1 MRKVTKLFHFYV
13 EKFKILTGQ
22 SVLKNKK
29 KKKKKRFPVE
39 LELSRIPQ
47 WEECLLQGKL
57 RFHQELA
64 THTQTKIR
72 NTTSQVRNKETD
84 FDNLLQN
91 LV

>member
-1 MRKVTKLFHFYV
+1 MASPH
-13 EKFKILTGQ
+13 
-22 SVLKNKK
+22 LKKR
-29 KKKKKRFPVE
+29 KKKRKRKRHFPVE

-72 NTTSQVRNKETD
+72 NTTSQVRNRETD
-84 FDNLLQN
+84 LDNLLQN